1 MFKNYYIIL
10 LSFFIVAC
18 GSTESGKKLTVALG
32 VEPISLT
39 PFESNDI
46 PSYKVRWQIYDR
58 LISVSPEGEVI
69 PELAETWTNINPTT
83 LQITIK
89 TNVVFHNGKPFTV
102 EDAVYSVN
110 TAVNSSFLST
120 VLGVID
126 NATVVN
132 DNTFQVNLS
141 KPYAP
146 ALALLSHSGM
156 LMTSEEFN
164 TEELKS
170 LEIGTGPFQ
179 FVEWNRGQNIV
190 LKKNDSY
197 WGEVA
202 EVDTV
207 NFIIVP
213 DASVRSIIVE
223 TGEADVAYDLDGS
236 DRERLLASKDVI
248 YKEASFPTVHY
259 LGFNTSK
266 GPLTN
271 QTLRQAIAMAIDFQG
286 IVDTIAFGA
295 GETATSLLQ
304 ESVFGAYTG
313 LPKRERNI
321 EKAKDLLV
329 QAGIAPNTKIPLY
342 AIEGPRKKM
351 AEIIQANLREIGLD
365 IEVSVLEWATML
377 DYARKGN
384 LDMFILGWTSIPADA
399 DIGMYSLINSNTHGA
414 GGNYTFY
421 NNPKIDQLL
430 EQGRAVQDT
439 EKRKLI
445 YQEIQEILY
454 TELPMI
460 PTYHPYHNVVMSKD
474 IKYFDMNLYSIHRL
488 NKIKY

>member
-10 LSFFIVAC
+10 FSFFIVAC
-18 GSTESGKKLTVALG
+18 GSTESEKKLTVALG
-32 VEPISLT
+32 IEPISLT

-69 PELAETWTNINPTT
+69 PELAETWTNINSTT

-89 TNVVFHNGKPFTV
+89 TNVLFHNGKLFTI

-110 TAVNSSFLST
+110 SAIKSSFLST
-120 VLGVID
+120 ILGVID
-126 NATVVN
+126 SATVIN

-179 FVEWNRGQNIV
+179 LVEWNRGQNIV
-190 LKKNDSY
+190 LKKNENY
-197 WGEVA
+197 WGEIA
-202 EVDTV
+202 EVETV
-207 NFIIVP
+207 NFIVVP

-236 DRERLLASKDVI
+236 DRERLLASKDII

-286 IVDTIAFGA
+286 VVDTVTFGA

-304 ESVFGAYTG
+304 ESIFGSYTR
-313 LPKRERNI
+313 LPKREQNI
-321 EKAKDLLV
+321 EKAKALLAQV
-329 QAGIAPNTKIPLY
+329 GIASNTKLSLY
-342 AIEGPRKKM
+342 ATEGPRKKI
-351 AEIIQANLREIGLD
+351 AEILQANLREIGLNV
-365 IEVSVLEWATML
+365 EVSILEWATML

-384 LDMFILGWTSIPADA
+384 LEMFVLGWTSIPADA
-399 DIGMYSLINSNTHGA
+399 DIGLYSLLNSNTHGS

-430 EQGRAVQDT
+430 EQGRAVQDS

-445 YQEIQEILY
+445 YKEIQEIIY
-454 TELPMI
+454 IELPMI
-460 PTYHPYHNVVMSKD
+460 PIYYPYHNVVMNKN
-474 IKYFDMNLYSIHRL
+474 IKFFDMNLYSVHRL